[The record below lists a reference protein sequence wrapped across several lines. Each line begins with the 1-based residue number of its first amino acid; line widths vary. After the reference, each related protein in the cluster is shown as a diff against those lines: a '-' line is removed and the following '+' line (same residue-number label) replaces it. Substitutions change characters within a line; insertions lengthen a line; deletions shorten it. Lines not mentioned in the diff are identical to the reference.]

1 MCHLTHYSQITGDR
15 FRFNRARSY
24 IRNIVRE
31 IVLARREE
39 SSKSK
44 EAPTDGHADFLT
56 ALLQDPTF
64 DDPMLIRDILVTLL
78 FAGRDN
84 TQNVLAWGLYA
95 LMGAPEW
102 VDRLRAEAEAN
113 KIQGQ
118 ELQYTDLTVRTP
130 VYRSIARC

>member
-1 MCHLTHYSQITGDR
+1 M
-15 FRFNRARSY
+15 
-24 IRNIVRE
+24 RE